1 MLRNCIGDQIVFFC
15 FFKSLPEHVF
25 VIAVRE
31 LSQKCQVFLFFFA
44 CLCAH
49 STWPGSGGLFN
60 VLEVLFFLRD
70 ARYLCYK
77 PATTAG
83 LLSLDEKTET
93 NIALSRKAN
102 PSLRNT
108 RTHVNLLIFFCTDIL
123 ITPPS
128 CSFVPVTLEEEFTRG
143 GIVSPPHVLSCFSF
157 YLSEACKP
165 ERCLPFKLYFR

>member
-1 MLRNCIGDQIVFFC
+1 MSLWSRWENSAKNVKFFC
-15 FFKSLPEHVF
+15 
-25 VIAVRE
+25 
-31 LSQKCQVFLFFFA
+31 FFFA

-60 VLEVLFFLRD
+60 VLEVLFFLRG
-70 ARYLCYK
+70 ARYRCYK

-143 GIVSPPHVLSCFSF
+143 GIVSPPMFFRVSRSIFRKRASQSGAYHSNYTLG
-157 YLSEACKP
+157 
-165 ERCLPFKLYFR
+165 ERVGNKTIFT